1 MKSLRSV
8 KLFLMLISCLTFS
21 FISGCKNEEEDF
33 PVIPDAVYLVSNAV
47 TGPGS
52 TASTAISNSASGKV
66 SVSPAAARVYVNTL
80 KDFDVTITYSLSGT
94 AVAGVNYTVPSSTTV
109 TIPAG
114 KWFANIQIPVINTP
128 LSEDKTI
135 IITLNS
141 TTNEVQIGLGPDR
154 TYKTFTYTLIK

>member
-8 KLFLMLISCLTFS
+8 KFFLMLASCFAFS
-21 FISGCKNEEEDF
+21 FINGCKDEEKDF
-33 PVIPDAVYLVSNAV
+33 PVIPDAVYLVSNSV
-47 TGPGS
+47 TGPGG
-52 TASTAISNSASGKV
+52 TASTTITNSASGKV
-66 SVSPAAARVYVNTL
+66 SVSPAVARVYVNTL

-94 AVAGVNYTVPSSTTV
+94 AVAGVNYTTPSPTNV

-128 LSEDKTI
+128 LSENKTI

-141 TTNEVQIGLGPDR
+141 ATNEVQMGLGVDR
-154 TYKTFTYTLIK
+154 AYKTFTYTLIK